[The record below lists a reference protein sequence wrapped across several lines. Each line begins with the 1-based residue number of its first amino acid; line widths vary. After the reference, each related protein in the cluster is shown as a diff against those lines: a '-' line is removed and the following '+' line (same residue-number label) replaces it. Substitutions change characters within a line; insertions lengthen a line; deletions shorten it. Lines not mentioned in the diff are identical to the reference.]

1 MFIKLDCTLKRGKG
15 RHMAKGQSSG
25 FRFRKTDSIGA
36 ASAEDDIEFLRTCF
50 VETGE
55 YEVLKD
61 PKDIRQIVLGRTGSG
76 KSALFE
82 RLKIEEPDRVISIE
96 PHNLALSYVSN
107 SSVIKYFSDL
117 GVNLDPF
124 YKLLWRHVLTVEILR
139 RHFDQHSV
147 NESGHFWNNL
157 LQRFSSETVEDKGL
171 KQAVQYLREWGEQ
184 FWLETEF
191 RVREITTKLEDRLAR
206 EVKAKLGIDI
216 AKMEASSESE
226 NFLSN
231 EQKSE
236 VINRG
241 QHVVS
246 QTQVQDLNK
255 VIGLL
260 KELLS
265 DRQKYYY
272 ILIDRLD
279 ENWIEEKLR
288 YRLIMALIDSLRE
301 ISRVPN
307 IKILLAIRRDLI
319 DRVFHLTRE
328 TGFQEEKYESL
339 YLQLHWSP
347 DHIIEILDKRIDIL
361 VARRYEK
368 GKKVTHRDLLP
379 QKIEKISIKEF
390 ITARALRP
398 RDAIGF
404 FNKCIEVAEGKPKL
418 NADALRRAEGEY
430 SRQRLRALGDE
441 WYADY
446 SGLLDFTAVLKD
458 RPRSF
463 SLEFI
468 PYDDI
473 SELCLKS
480 AINYPGDQGILRT
493 SAKKVAENIM
503 PVEDFKRM
511 LFMIFYRTGLI
522 GLKLE
527 TFQSASWI
535 DESGQGVSA
544 SAIDNNTR
552 IVIHP
557 TYYRALGTRV
567 EKRR

>member
-1 MFIKLDCTLKRGKG
+1 
-15 RHMAKGQSSG
+15 MAKGQSSG

-82 RLKIEEPDRVISIE
+82 RLKIEEPDRAISIE

-147 NESGHFWNNL
+147 NESGRFWNNL

-216 AKMEASSESE
+216 AKMEASSEAE

-279 ENWIEEKLR
+279 ENWIEEKLI
-288 YRLIMALIDSLRE
+288 YRLIMALIDSLRDQ
-301 ISRVPN
+301 PC
-307 IKILLAIRRDLI
+307 A
-319 DRVFHLTRE
+319 
-328 TGFQEEKYESL
+328 KY
-339 YLQLHWSP
+339 
-347 DHIIEILDKRIDIL
+347 
-361 VARRYEK
+361 
-368 GKKVTHRDLLP
+368 
-379 QKIEKISIKEF
+379 
-390 ITARALRP
+390 
-398 RDAIGF
+398 
-404 FNKCIEVAEGKPKL
+404 
-418 NADALRRAEGEY
+418 
-430 SRQRLRALGDE
+430 
-441 WYADY
+441 
-446 SGLLDFTAVLKD
+446 
-458 RPRSF
+458 
-463 SLEFI
+463 
-468 PYDDI
+468 
-473 SELCLKS
+473 
-480 AINYPGDQGILRT
+480 
-493 SAKKVAENIM
+493 
-503 PVEDFKRM
+503 
-511 LFMIFYRTGLI
+511 
-522 GLKLE
+522 
-527 TFQSASWI
+527 
-535 DESGQGVSA
+535 
-544 SAIDNNTR
+544 
-552 IVIHP
+552 
-557 TYYRALGTRV
+557 
-567 EKRR
+567 

>member
-1 MFIKLDCTLKRGKG
+1 
-15 RHMAKGQSSG
+15 MAKGQPSE

-61 PKDIRQIVLGRTGSG
+61 QTDIRQIVLGRTGSG

-82 RLKIEEPDRVISIE
+82 RLKIDEPDRVISIE
-96 PHNLALSYVSN
+96 PDNLALSYVSN
-107 SSVIKYFSDL
+107 SSVIKCFSDL

-124 YKLLWRHVLTVEILR
+124 YKLLWRHVLTVEVLR
-139 RHFDQHSV
+139 RHLDQHSV
-147 NESGHFWNNL
+147 KESGHFWNNL
-157 LQRFSSETVEDKGL
+157 LQRFSSETVEDKGS
-171 KQAVQYLREWGEQ
+171 KQAVQYLREWGEK

-191 RVREITTKLEDRLAR
+191 RVREITTKLEDRLAA
-206 EVKAKLGIDI
+206 EVKAKTGIDI
-216 AKMEASSESE
+216 AKVEASSKAE

-231 EQKSE
+231 EQKIE
-236 VINRG
+236 IINRG

-246 QTQVQDLNK
+246 QTQVQDLSK
-255 VIGLL
+255 VTGLL

-319 DRVFHLTRE
+319 DRVFRLTRE
-328 TGFQEEKYESL
+328 TGFQEEKYQSL
-339 YLQLHWSP
+339 YLPLRWSP
-347 DHIIEILDKRIDIL
+347 NHIMEILDKRIDLL
-361 VARRYEK
+361 VTRRYEK
-368 GKKVTHRDLLP
+368 GKKVAHRDLLP
-379 QKIEKISIKEF
+379 RKIEKISIKEF
-390 ITARALRP
+390 ITTRALRP

-418 NADALRRAEGEY
+418 NADTLQRAEGEY

-446 SGLLDFTAVLKD
+446 NGLLDFTAVLKNH
-458 RPRSF
+458 PRSF
-463 SLEFI
+463 SLKSI

-480 AINYPGDQGILRT
+480 AINYPGGQGILRS
-493 SAKKVAENIM
+493 SAKNVAENIM

-535 DESGQGVSA
+535 DELGQGVSA
-544 SAIDNNTR
+544 SEIDDNTR

>member
-1 MFIKLDCTLKRGKG
+1 
-15 RHMAKGQSSG
+15 MAKGQPSE
-25 FRFRKTDSIGA
+25 FRFRKTDNIGA
-36 ASAEDDIEFLRTCF
+36 ASAEDDIEFLGTCF

-61 PKDIRQIVLGRTGSG
+61 QTDIRQIVLGRTGSG

-82 RLKIEEPDRVISIE
+82 RLKIDEPDRVISIE
-96 PHNLALSYVSN
+96 PDNLALSYVSN
-107 SSVIKYFSDL
+107 SSVIKWFSDL
-117 GVNLDPF
+117 GVNLNPF

-139 RHFDQHSV
+139 KHFDQHSIK
-147 NESGHFWNNL
+147 ESGRLWNNL
-157 LQRFSSETVEDKGL
+157 LQRFSSETVEDKGS
-171 KQAVQYLREWGEQ
+171 KQAVQYLREWGEK
-184 FWLETEF
+184 FWLETES
-191 RVREITTKLEDRLAR
+191 RVREITTKLEDRLTT
-206 EVKAKLGIDI
+206 EVKAKAGIDI
-216 AKMEASSESE
+216 AKIEASSEAG

-236 VINRG
+236 IINRG

-246 QTQVQDLNK
+246 QTQVQDLSK
-255 VIGLL
+255 VTGLL
-260 KELLS
+260 EELLS

-279 ENWIEEKLR
+279 ENWTEEKLR
-288 YRLIMALIDSLRE
+288 YHLIMALINSVRD

-307 IKILLAIRRDLI
+307 VKILLAIRRDLI
-319 DRVFHLTRE
+319 DRVFSLTRG

-339 YLQLHWSP
+339 YLPLHWSP
-347 DHIIEILDKRIDIL
+347 NHIIEILDKRINLL
-361 VARRYEK
+361 VTRRYEK
-368 GKKVTHRDLLP
+368 GKKVAHRDLLP
-379 QKIEKISIKEF
+379 RKIGKISIKEF
-390 ITARALRP
+390 ITTRALRP
-398 RDAIGF
+398 RDAISF
-404 FNKCIEVAEGKPKL
+404 FNKCIEAAEGKPKL
-418 NADALRRAEGEY
+418 NVDTLRRAEGEY

-446 SGLLDFTAVLKD
+446 NGLLDFTVVLKN
-458 RPRSF
+458 RPQSF
-463 SLEFI
+463 SLKLI

-480 AINYPGDQGILRT
+480 AINYPEGQGTLRT
-493 SAKKVAENIM
+493 NAKNVAENII

-527 TFQSASWI
+527 TFQSASWV
-535 DESGQGVSA
+535 DESGQKVSA
-544 SAIDNNTR
+544 SEIDNSTR

-567 EKRR
+567 EKRS